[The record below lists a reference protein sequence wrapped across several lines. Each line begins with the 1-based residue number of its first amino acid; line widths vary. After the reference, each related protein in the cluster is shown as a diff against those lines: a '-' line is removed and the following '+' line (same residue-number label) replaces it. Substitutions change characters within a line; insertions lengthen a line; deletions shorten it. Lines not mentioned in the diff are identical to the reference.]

1 MKNIKTFAGIALLL
15 TFGGLLSISI
25 INQSIKPMGVVLL
38 LALFII
44 GIHFLWIGRKIT
56 KKEHPANQSNKTMS
70 VISPSQNE
78 KNLEK
83 NKQEIEDYGKF
94 LAQVYLCASHN
105 TFGNQTDYI
114 CINKETAEL
123 YSFSAKVI
131 GRSGAF
137 DQYVFSKQPQK
148 ITTYTQLMSNLHANA
163 KKLFHDLC
171 ESNWENYFR
180 FMLCSP
186 EHSGATLSKQLL
198 SCDTGVVRNA
208 VFAVHNLVLKPPKER
223 RDFLTEA
230 YQSFSLIKQN
240 LESLDMGGMFAQNS
254 RFNNR
259 AIRIIEGNNTDQC
272 FCRLLIDEFGP
283 SANGLAK
290 KGFLLIQ
297 EDEKI
302 NDYSVRGII
311 ECPVCHKQYS
321 IIEEYTGWHIPT
333 IIHCSEIPKTDLN
346 QTRN

>member
-1 MKNIKTFAGIALLL
+1 M
-15 TFGGLLSISI
+15 GLFD
-25 INQSIKPMGVVLL
+25 
-38 LALFII
+38 LFK
-44 GIHFLWIGRKIT
+44 RKKHT
-56 KKEHPANQSNKTMS
+56 TTVSR
-70 VISPSQNE
+70 NE
-78 KNLEK
+78 KNLEQHK
-83 NKQEIEDYGKF
+83 HDIEDYEKF
-94 LAQVYLCASHN
+94 VAKVYLCASHG
-105 TFGNQTDYI
+105 TIGNQISYV

-123 YSFSAKVI
+123 YSFTAKVI

-148 ITTYTQLMSNLHANA
+148 ISTYTQLMSKLHENS
-163 KKLFHDLC
+163 KKLFNDLC
-171 ESNWENYFR
+171 KSNWENYFQ

-198 SCDTGVVRNA
+198 SCDTGVVREA
-208 VFAVHNLVLKPPKER
+208 VFTVHNLVLKPPKER
-223 RDFLTEA
+223 KEFLAEA
-230 YQSFSLIKQN
+230 YQNISLIKQN

-259 AIRIIEGNNTDQC
+259 AIKIIEGNNTDQC

-290 KGFLLIQ
+290 NGFLLIQ
-297 EDEKI
+297 EDETI
-302 NDYSVRGII
+302 NDYSVRGTI
-311 ECPVCHKQYS
+311 ECPVCHKQYL